1 MKKESILLVAVALV
15 VGVFAG
21 AIVTNSK
28 KDSAPGEQSE
38 RDRAAAPTNAAVQ
51 NIKTL
56 KEITTRE
63 PDNRNAWFQLAH
75 TYFDLNQS
83 MDAIEAYDKALELD
97 GNDPHALT
105 DQGIMYRKV
114 GWFEKAI
121 GNFSKAN
128 EIKPD
133 HSPSLLNLGFVYRD
147 DLNDIEK
154 AKAAWTR
161 YLEIDSQGE
170 HADQVKAM
178 INDM

>member
-1 MKKESILLVAVALV
+1 MKKESILLVTVALI
-15 VGVFAG
+15 VGVLAG
-21 AIVTNSK
+21 AIVTNLN
-28 KDSAPGEQSE
+28 KDSAPGKQSE
-38 RDRAAAPTNAAVQ
+38 LDRPAAPTNAAVQ

-56 KEITTRE
+56 KAITSRE

-83 MDAIEAYDKALELD
+83 MEAIEAYDKALALD

-105 DQGIMYRKV
+105 DQGIMFRKV

-121 GNFSKAN
+121 ANFTKAN

-133 HSPSLLNLGFVYRD
+133 HSPSLLNLGFVYRE

-161 YLEIDSQGE
+161 YLEVDSQGE
-170 HADQVKAM
+170 HADQVKSM
-178 INDM
+178 IDNM